1 MTPIPITI
9 VLFTSTQG
17 HFKTSRYL
25 ETLDHLAA
33 QIPLSQ
39 FTDRVAHIKVSPGDQ
54 LVAQTMWEEL
64 IKRGFDVIETMGDW
78 SHGKNH
84 GVEYVKDLVKV
95 YTDARVASASYVLHL
110 EDDFVL
116 TPQRGELVSYLSQAV
131 ALLEEQPF
139 VHSVRFARWFNE
151 CERINDL
158 PRKHGLNAHCVPL
171 NETFDLSS
179 DFSLNPHITR
189 ARSMYHA
196 CFLMSRAT
204 NGQPHP
210 EHSLGAA
217 LKFLNTTDTI
227 FAHFKPELVSAR
239 HIGTPLGQEDSLTEP
254 IYATL

>member
-25 ETLDHLAA
+25 ETLDHLSA

-39 FTDRVAHIKVSPGDQ
+39 FAGLVAHVKVSPDQ
-54 LVAQTMWEEL
+54 QIVAQEMREQL
-64 IKRGFDVIETMGDW
+64 AKRGFHVIETIGEW
-78 SHGKNH
+78 SHGQNH
-84 GVEYVKDLVKV
+84 GVEYVKDLIRV
-95 YTDARVASASYVLHL
+95 YTDRVVAKAGYVLHL

-116 TPQRGELVSYLSQAV
+116 VPQRGDLLEYLSKAIQ
-131 ALLEEQPF
+131 LLDEQPYI
-139 VHSVRFARWFNE
+139 HSVRFARWANE
-151 CERINDL
+151 CARINDL

-196 CFLMSRAT
+196 CLLMSRAT
-204 NGQPHP
+204 NGTPHP
-210 EHSLGAA
+210 EHSLSAA
-217 LKFLNTTDTI
+217 LKFLNTSDAP
-227 FAHFKPELVSAR
+227 FAHFNPELISAR
-239 HIGTPLGQEDSLTEP
+239 HIGTPPGQEDPLDKP
-254 IYATL
+254 IYAT